1 MRKKPVLNFWKKSP
15 ACVSRNRWVVLGVLG
30 IFLLDRLSK
39 VWALERLSQR
49 AVELFPFFHL
59 RYVENTGAAFGM
71 MQNGNFVLIFVMLAV
86 IAYILFSWRE
96 LCSHGRW
103 VKWGAVFILA
113 GALGNLY
120 DRITLGFVVDFLD
133 FRVWPVFNVADSFI
147 TVGGCLLALSL
158 VGQMLKKQEEK

>member
-1 MRKKPVLNFWKKSP
+1 
-15 ACVSRNRWVVLGVLG
+15 
-30 IFLLDRLSK
+30 
-39 VWALERLSQR
+39 
-49 AVELFPFFHL
+49 
-59 RYVENTGAAFGM
+59 M
-71 MQNGNFVLIFVMLAV
+71 MKNGNFLLIFVMLAI
-86 IAYILFSWRE
+86 IAYIIINWKE
-96 LCSHGRW
+96 LCSYGRL